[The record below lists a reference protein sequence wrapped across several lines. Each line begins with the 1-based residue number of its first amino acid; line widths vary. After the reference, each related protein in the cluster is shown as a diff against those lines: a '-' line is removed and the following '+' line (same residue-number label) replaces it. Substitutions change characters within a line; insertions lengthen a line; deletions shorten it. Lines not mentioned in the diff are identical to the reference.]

1 VTIKKETSTSAF
13 FDKPYLKNTGLIF
26 KSGTS
31 MKISKEI
38 KARLLIDKDQLSIN
52 QISKKYNLPRSEVK
66 NIIDASRKKTPKWFY
81 AVSVLLPIIF
91 LAILEIFLKII
102 DYGNNFDQWVDV
114 GEGKYVL
121 NSNICKKYFT
131 GSEFHP
137 TASEDEFDIHK
148 KADAFRIFVL
158 GESSAEGFPYGPMGS
173 FSRYIRRRLELV
185 YPNTPIE
192 VINLGMSAIS
202 SYTLLDLLPGV
213 LDQKPDLILIYTGH
227 NEYYGALSVGSS
239 QSFGSSRTLIRF
251 MLYLND
257 FKITQLIRNSLH
269 WVMSLFSSGNKTL
282 SGTMMSNM
290 AKDKYIIFNSKLF
303 DEGVEQFKENMTDI
317 LKSIKDKGVPVIV
330 GRLVSN
336 LKDQK
341 PFISVSTPGY
351 QTADQVYEEAE
362 IEFKNNNFIK
372 ADSLFKQAKDLDAL
386 RFRAPKEINKL
397 IDDLG
402 LEFHTP
408 VVPTDSIFNSAIP
421 YGIVGDN
428 LIVDHLHPNVKGYQ
442 LMGKSFYDCMEK
454 EGYLPKTENSKIPFG
469 EQDSLTLANFMFT
482 KLDSII
488 GNYGIT
494 ILKENWPYAKKNK
507 VMSDFREKDFV
518 DLLQPKD
525 LTDSIAMY
533 KIEGRISWTDA
544 HLLAAAAYLKR
555 DDIKN
560 YLKHINILLYQYPA
574 LKDFNTL
581 ITYFYHK
588 NKIDLSDYTSKR
600 LGIIQLYRGKYDD
613 AVKQLTEA
621 YNFNPIDPSVSYNL
635 ALAYFQT
642 KDFKAALAIIQKCL
656 LLKPNYPDANKLR
669 QQIVS
674 ALK

>member
-1 VTIKKETSTSAF
+1 
-13 FDKPYLKNTGLIF
+13 
-26 KSGTS
+26 

-38 KARLLIDKDQLSIN
+38 KAQVLSDKDQLSIN
-52 QISKKYNLPRSEVK
+52 QISKKYNLPRFEVK
-66 NIIDASRKKTPKWFY
+66 KIIDASGKKMPKWFY
-81 AVSVLLPIIF
+81 AVLVLLPIIL
-91 LAILEIFLKII
+91 LAVLEIFLRILN
-102 DYGNNFDQWVDV
+102 YGDNYDQWKDV
-114 GEGKYVL
+114 GEGKYIL

-131 GSEFHP
+131 GSDFHP
-137 TASEDEFDIHK
+137 TASEDQFDIHK

-173 FSRYIRRRLELV
+173 FSRYVRRRLELA

-227 NEYYGALSVGSS
+227 NEYYGALGVGSS
-239 QSFGSSRTLIRF
+239 QSFGSSRTLTRF
-251 MLYLND
+251 MLYMND
-257 FKITQLIRNSLH
+257 FKITQLMRNSLH
-269 WVMSLFSSGNKTL
+269 WAMSLFSSGNKTL

-290 AKDKYIIFNSKLF
+290 AKDKYIILNSKAF
-303 DEGVEQFKENMTDI
+303 IKGIEQFKYNMTDI
-317 LKSIKDKGVPVIV
+317 LKSIKDKGVPVIL
-330 GRLVSN
+330 GRLVNN

-341 PFISVSTPGY
+341 PFISVNTPGY
-351 QTADQVYEEAE
+351 QTADKVYEEAE
-362 IEFKNNNFIK
+362 NEFINKNFTK
-372 ADSLFKQAKDLDAL
+372 ADSLFNLAKDLDAL

-402 LEFHTP
+402 MEFHAP
-408 VVPTDSIFNSAIP
+408 VVPTDSIFNSASP
-421 YGIVGDN
+421 NGIVGDN

-442 LMGKSFYDCMEK
+442 IMGKAYYDCMEK
-454 EGYLPKTENSKIPFG
+454 EGYLPKTENLKIPFG
-469 EQDSLTLANFMFT
+469 EQDSLTLANFMFS
-482 KLDSII
+482 KLDSTI

-494 ILKENWPYAKKNK
+494 ILKENWPYTKKNK
-507 VMSDFREKDFV
+507 VMSNFSEKDFF

-533 KIEGRISWTDA
+533 KIEGRVSWTDA
-544 HLLAAAAYLKR
+544 HLLAASMFLKR
-555 DDIKN
+555 DEIKN

-581 ITYFYHK
+581 VTYFYHK

-600 LGIIQLYRGKYDD
+600 LGIIQLYRGKYND

-621 YNFNPIDPSVSYNL
+621 YNYNPKDPSVSYNL
-635 ALAYFQT
+635 ALAYYQT
-642 KDFKAALAIIQKCL
+642 NDFKTALAMIQNCL
-656 LLKPNYPDANKLR
+656 SVKPNYTEANNLKR
-669 QQIVS
+669 QILS